1 VVQPAL
7 EGAHCVL
14 GLHELCF
21 DLIAYFK
28 IEDYILLIRW
38 EELRRGLI
46 CTTSAEALLMNM
58 KVHMPTSSSNWDDPQ
73 SQDVILGINADGVG
87 GQG

>member
-1 VVQPAL
+1 MVQPAL

-28 IEDYILLIRW
+28 IKDYILLIRW
-38 EELRRGLI
+38 EELRRGLV
-46 CTTSAEALLMNM
+46 CTTSAEGLITGEYQG
-58 KVHMPTSSSNWDDPQ
+58 VHTDFL
-73 SQDVILGINADGVG
+73 VKL
-87 GQG
+87 